1 MLRKLGGLRFVFK
14 TLLSCPKEYTVNCI
28 SFYQRYDPIYIYNAM
43 SQPAERA
50 EPLTTEGTVQVLAG
64 SLQPRK

>member
-14 TLLSCPKEYTVNCI
+14 TLLSCLKEYTANCI
-28 SFYQRYDPIYIYNAM
+28 LYYQCYDSIYIYNAM

-50 EPLTTEGTVQVLAG
+50 EPLTTEGTVQVLTG

>member
-14 TLLSCPKEYTVNCI
+14 ILLSCPKEYTVNCI
-28 SFYQRYDPIYIYNAM
+28 RFYRRYDPIHINVM
-43 SQPAERA
+43 CQPAERA
-50 EPLTTEGTVQVLAG
+50 EPLTTEDTVQVLTG